1 MDIDQRILLGLFG
14 LTFLAVVT
22 DFSRGTKFTA
32 LRDNF
37 RTVTYGRFE
46 ADDFIEKKQ

>member
-1 MDIDQRILLGLFG
+1 MILGLFG
-14 LTFLAVVT
+14 ISMLMLVG
-22 DFSRGTKFTA
+22 DFGRNSKMLN

-46 ADDFIEKKQ
+46 ADDFIEKKN

>member
-1 MDIDQRILLGLFG
+1 MDIDTSLLLGLIG
-14 LTFLAVVT
+14 VSTVMVLAEMK
-22 DFSRGTKFTA
+22 RNAKFMN

-46 ADDFIEKKQ
+46 VDDFIKKQ